1 MSEKFT
7 EIRILDNFHQ
17 TSSYYS
23 MPVVLISTL
32 YEDGSINLGPY
43 SLCFPY
49 VVTDGKEHS
58 MLLITRPNSNTG
70 LNITRNKVCSIRMVK
85 GNC

>member
-17 TSSYYS
+17 TFSFYP
-23 MPVVLISTL
+23 MPVVPISTL
-32 YEDGSINLGPY
+32 NEDGSTNLGPY

-49 VVTDGKEHS
+49 VVTGGKRALHAFNYPPEQQY
-58 MLLITRPNSNTG
+58 RA
-70 LNITRNKVCSIRMVK
+70 
-85 GNC
+85 